1 MTNLLEL
8 KNLSVSLDN
17 TPIVREV
24 SLDLA
29 EGQIGCLLGPSGC
42 GKTTLLRTV
51 AGFIKPNAGH
61 VNIGGKLMSDAN
73 SMVPVEHRQVG
84 MVFQDYA
91 LFPHLTIADNIAFGL
106 SKSNTKNQTAR
117 VTQLAKLLDIESYL
131 STYPHKLSGGQ
142 QQRVALARA
151 IAPSPRLLLLD
162 EPFASLDVVLRE
174 QIAREVRQVLQHEGI
189 TTMLV
194 SHNQHEAF
202 AIADVIGVMKAGRL
216 LQWSEAFNLYHNP
229 NSPYVADFVG
239 EGVLLEGTVI
249 NKNTIETKA
258 GSLSDGN
265 AHGLAP
271 GETVKVLVRPEDV
284 IVDEASTLKA
294 KVVERVF
301 RGANFLYVL
310 ALEGSDQL
318 LSLETS
324 NHPQP
329 VGSHISISIQ
339 PSRLIVFPPA

>member
-17 TPIVREV
+17 TPIVQEV
-24 SLDLA
+24 SLSLA

-42 GKTTLLRTV
+42 GKTTLLRTI
-51 AGFIKPNAGH
+51 AGFLKPNEGQ
-61 VNIGGKLMSDAN
+61 VYIGNKVVSDAN
-73 SMVPVEHRQVG
+73 SMEPVERRQVG

-91 LFPHLTIADNIAFGL
+91 LFPHLSIAENIAFGL
-106 SKSNTKNQTAR
+106 NKSSSKEQKIR
-117 VTQLAKLLDIESYL
+117 VNQLAELLDIAPFL
-131 STYPHKLSGGQ
+131 KTYPHKLSGGQ

-174 QIAREVRQVLQHEGI
+174 QIAREIRQVLQHEGI
-189 TTMLV
+189 TAMLV

-202 AIADVIGVMKAGRL
+202 AMADIIGVMGGGRL
-216 LQWSEAFNLYHNP
+216 LQWGEAFNLYHNP

-239 EGVLLEGTVI
+239 EGVMLKGTVI
-249 NKNTIETKA
+249 NENSVETNA
-258 GSLSDGN
+258 GTLSNGSN
-265 AHGLAP
+265 HGLAP
-271 GETVKVLVRPEDV
+271 GETVRILVRPEDV
-284 IVDEASTLKA
+284 IVDESSTLKA

-310 ALEGSDQL
+310 SLEGSDQL

-324 NHPQP
+324 NCPQP
-329 VGSHISISIQ
+329 LGSHIPISVQ
-339 PSRLIVFPPA
+339 PSRLIVFPST

>member
-17 TPIVREV
+17 TPIVQEV
-24 SLDLA
+24 SLSLA

-42 GKTTLLRTV
+42 GKTTLLRTI
-51 AGFIKPNAGH
+51 AGFLKPNEGQ
-61 VNIGGKLMSDAN
+61 VYIGNKVVSDAN
-73 SMVPVEHRQVG
+73 SMEPVERRQVG

-91 LFPHLTIADNIAFGL
+91 LFPHLSIAENIAFGL
-106 SKSNTKNQTAR
+106 NKSSSKEQKIR
-117 VTQLAKLLDIESYL
+117 VNQLAELLDIAPFL
-131 STYPHKLSGGQ
+131 KTYPHKLSGGQ

-174 QIAREVRQVLQHEGI
+174 QIAREIRQVLQHEGI

-202 AIADVIGVMKAGRL
+202 AMADIIGVMGGGRL
-216 LQWSEAFNLYHNP
+216 LQWGEAFNLYHNP

-239 EGVLLEGTVI
+239 EGVMLKGTVI
-249 NKNTIETKA
+249 NENSVETNA
-258 GSLSDGN
+258 GTLSNGSN
-265 AHGLAP
+265 HGLAP
-271 GETVKVLVRPEDV
+271 GETVRILVRPEDV
-284 IVDEASTLKA
+284 IVDESSTLKA

-310 ALEGSDQL
+310 SLEGSDQL

-324 NHPQP
+324 NCPQP
-329 VGSHISISIQ
+329 LGSHIPISVQ
-339 PSRLIVFPPA
+339 PSRLIVFPST

>member
-17 TPIVREV
+17 TPIVQEV
-24 SLDLA
+24 SLSLA

-42 GKTTLLRTV
+42 GKTTLLRTI
-51 AGFIKPNAGH
+51 AGFLKPNEGQ
-61 VNIGGKLMSDAN
+61 VYIGNKVVSDAN
-73 SMVPVEHRQVG
+73 SMEPVERRQVG

-91 LFPHLTIADNIAFGL
+91 LFPHLSIAENIAFGL
-106 SKSNTKNQTAR
+106 NKSSSKEQKIR
-117 VTQLAKLLDIESYL
+117 VNQLAELLDIAPFL
-131 STYPHKLSGGQ
+131 KTYPHKLSGGQ

-174 QIAREVRQVLQHEGI
+174 QIAREIRQVLQHEGI

-202 AIADVIGVMKAGRL
+202 AMADIIGVMGGGRL
-216 LQWSEAFNLYHNP
+216 LQWGEAFNFYHNP

-239 EGVLLEGTVI
+239 EGVMLKGTVI
-249 NKNTIETKA
+249 NENSVETNA
-258 GSLSDGN
+258 GTLSNGSN
-265 AHGLAP
+265 HGLAP
-271 GETVKVLVRPEDV
+271 GETVRILVRPEDV
-284 IVDEASTLKA
+284 IVDESSTLKA

-310 ALEGSDQL
+310 SLEGSDQL

-324 NHPQP
+324 NCPQP
-329 VGSHISISIQ
+329 LGSHIPISVQ
-339 PSRLIVFPPA
+339 PSRLIVFPST

>member
-8 KNLSVSLDN
+8 KNLSASLDN

-24 SLDLA
+24 SLDLS

-91 LFPHLTIADNIAFGL
+91 LFPHLTIADNISFGL

-174 QIAREVRQVLQHEGI
+174 QIAHEVRQVLKHEGI
-189 TTMLV
+189 TAMLV

-202 AIADVIGVMKAGRL
+202 AMADIIGVMGAGKL
-216 LQWSEAFNLYHNP
+216 LQWGEAFSLYHNP
-229 NSPYVADFVG
+229 NNPYVADFVG
-239 EGVLLEGTVI
+239 EGVILEGTAI
-249 NKNTIETKA
+249 NETSVETNA
-258 GSLSDGN
+258 GTLSDGSN
-265 AHGLAP
+265 HGIAP
-271 GETVKVLVRPEDV
+271 GEAVKVLIRPEDV
-284 IVDEASTLKA
+284 MIDESSPLKA

-310 ALEGSDQL
+310 SLAGSDQL
-318 LSLETS
+318 LSLEAS
-324 NHPQP
+324 NCPQP
-329 VGSHISISIQ
+329 LGSQISINVQ
-339 PSRLIVFPPA
+339 PSHLIVFPST